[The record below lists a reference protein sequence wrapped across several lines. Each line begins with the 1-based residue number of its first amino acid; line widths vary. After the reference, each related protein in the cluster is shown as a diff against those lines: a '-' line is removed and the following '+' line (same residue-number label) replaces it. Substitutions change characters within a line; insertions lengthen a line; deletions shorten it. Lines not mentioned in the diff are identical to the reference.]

1 MNADVGT
8 EALGRMTVSAPRP
21 RVASS
26 TAARSLTVRMLRE
39 LVCLRPVRWA
49 VPAGVSGGD
58 EGKNRAWCEEQMM
71 KKIVVW
77 GGLLLALGTV
87 SRLLWQVKRVSSV
100 PCDVPLPLPPC
111 MYTYKDVTVSLN

>member
-1 MNADVGT
+1 MCQSGITPIVYSAVIEYASFGAMNADVGT

-58 EGKNRAWCEEQMM
+58 EGKNRA
-71 KKIVVW
+71 
-77 GGLLLALGTV
+77 
-87 SRLLWQVKRVSSV
+87 
-100 PCDVPLPLPPC
+100 
-111 MYTYKDVTVSLN
+111 